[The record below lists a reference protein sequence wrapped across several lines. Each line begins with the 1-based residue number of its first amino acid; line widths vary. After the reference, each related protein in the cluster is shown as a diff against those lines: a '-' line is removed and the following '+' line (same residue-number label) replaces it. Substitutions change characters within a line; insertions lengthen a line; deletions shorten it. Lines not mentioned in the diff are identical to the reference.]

1 MNRPL
6 GAHDGTQLAHVARLT
21 TRGHPMRHAV
31 DGAAMLEQQLEH
43 SETRAC
49 IAGLVGRKA
58 TPATPA
64 ARRTVDGF
72 WPRRALFGKA

>member
-1 MNRPL
+1 
-6 GAHDGTQLAHVARLT
+6 
-21 TRGHPMRHAV
+21 MRHAV